1 VKIQQLTPQTAT
13 AVVPKLASLLQNAVE
28 SGGSIGFLPPLS
40 DKEASE
46 YWQDVI
52 SALKTPYRILL
63 IATEEDEVIGT
74 VQLDMASR
82 ANGSHRAEVCKL
94 MVHTEHRGKGVAQAL
109 MHAIEERAQKEK
121 RTTLILDT
129 REGDP
134 SEKLYTKL
142 GYLRAG
148 SIPAYA
154 RSADGSVH
162 TTVFM
167 YKLLELNS

>member
-1 VKIQQLTPQTAT
+1 MEIKHLNSETTTP
-13 AVVPKLASLLQNAVE
+13 VIPKLTALLQNAVE
-28 SGGSIGFLPPLS
+28 NGASIGFLPPLS
-40 DKEASE
+40 EKEANE
-46 YWQDVI
+46 YWGEVG

-63 IATEEDEVIGT
+63 IATEGGEVIGT

-94 MVHTEHRGKGVAQAL
+94 MVHTKHRGRGVAQAL
-109 MHAIEERAQKEK
+109 MHAIEEEAHSAK

-142 GYLRAG
+142 GYKRAG
-148 SIPAYA
+148 SIPEYA
-154 RSADGSVH
+154 RSADGSLH
-162 TTVFM
+162 ATVFM
-167 YKLLELNS
+167 YKLIGS

>member
-1 VKIQQLTPQTAT
+1 MYIQRLDPRTVTVNIA
-13 AVVPKLASLLQNAVE
+13 KLVSLLQDAVQ

-40 DKEASE
+40 DSEANE
-46 YWQDVI
+46 YWQDVS
-52 SALKTPYRILL
+52 SALKAPYRILL
-63 IATEEDEVIGT
+63 VATEGDEVIGT

-94 MVHTEHRGKGVAQAL
+94 MVHTKHRSKGVARAL
-109 MHAIEERAQKEK
+109 MGAIEDEARKAK

-129 REGDP
+129 RQGDP

-142 GYLRAG
+142 GYTLAG
-148 SIPAYA
+148 SIPQYA
-154 RSADGSVH
+154 RSVDGSLH

-167 YKLLELNS
+167 YKLLNGEK

>member
-1 VKIQQLTPQTAT
+1 MNIRNLDTETVTLLILKLTA
-13 AVVPKLASLLQNAVE
+13 LLQDAVE
-28 SGGSIGFLPPLS
+28 SGASIGFLPPLS
-40 DKEASE
+40 EKEANE
-46 YWQDVI
+46 YWQDVA

-63 IATEEDEVIGT
+63 IATEGDEVIGT

-94 MVHTEHRGKGVAQAL
+94 MVHTKHRGKGIAQAL
-109 MHAIEERAQKEK
+109 MHAIEDEARSAK

-134 SEKLYTKL
+134 SEKLYKKL
-142 GYLRAG
+142 GYTLAG
-148 SIPAYA
+148 SIPEYA
-154 RSADGSVH
+154 RSADGSLH

-167 YKLLELNS
+167 YKLISS